1 MNFHDLR
8 KPDFGN
14 GPQEYVVNRL
24 VFKTLKAGFDPRGDA
39 FELMQAM
46 KGDLENLRSERGFTY
61 TKSQI
66 SWMLHRM
73 VRHVLDKGDA
83 ASYVVLD
90 RDGNIYANVRH
101 EFHGYDHSPWPSHIL
116 PDEDCLLKCVD
127 ADSDEADLVVY
138 ELPEADWDDNDIE
151 LIKLRGECIYGIKRD
166 GPIPPP
172 QTEEER
178 WGAYAESIRWQK
190 G

>member
-83 ASYVVLD
+83 ASYGAVGSIRRIHPLAE
-90 RDGNIYANVRH
+90 R
-101 EFHGYDHSPWPSHIL
+101 L
-116 PDEDCLLKCVD
+116 T
-127 ADSDEADLVVY
+127 ADLT
-138 ELPEADWDDNDIE
+138 A
-151 LIKLRGECIYGIKRD
+151 
-166 GPIPPP
+166 IPPTTNIFRGGDALP
-172 QTEEER
+172 F
-178 WGAYAESIRWQK
+178 ANNK
-190 G
+190 GRQS